1 MRFDR
6 AGLAERVE
14 LVAGDFY
21 VDRLP
26 RVADLAWISAII
38 HQNSWVQNRDLFR
51 RVAEAQPAGGWILI
65 RDIVMEPSRTAPP
78 AGVLFA
84 VNMLAGTARGNTYT
98 LAEIAADLA
107 TAGYRDVE
115 LVRRD
120 EGMHSV
126 VRARRN

>member
-1 MRFDR
+1 M
-6 AGLAERVE
+6 
-14 LVAGDFY
+14 
-21 VDRLP
+21 
-26 RVADLAWISAII
+26 
-38 HQNSWVQNRDLFR
+38 
-51 RVAEAQPAGGWILI
+51 AEAQPAGGWILI